1 MESPSQ
7 SHGKLED
14 IFESSLNLEE
24 IHFNE
29 GFRDGYKDGLIS
41 GREEGREVGLKLGFE
56 MGEELGFYRGC
67 LDVWKSILRIQPPT
81 AFSSRVQKNM
91 KQMEELLDKYPILD
105 PEDENLQEIMGAL
118 RSKFRAISATLSVRF
133 EYDGYP
139 KGSSNAVDMGF

>member
-7 SHGKLED
+7 NLGKLED

-29 GFRDGYKDGLIS
+29 GFRDGYKDGFIS
-41 GREEGREVGLKLGFE
+41 GRQGGREAGLKLGLE
-56 MGEELGFYRGC
+56 VGEELGFYRGC
-67 LDVWKSILRIQPPT
+67 LDVWKSIIRIQPTT

-91 KQMEELLDKYPILD
+91 KHMEELLGKYPILD
-105 PEDENLQEIMGAL
+105 TQDENLHEIMDAL
-118 RSKFRAISATLSVRF
+118 RSKFQAISATLSVRL

-139 KGSSNAVDMGF
+139 KGSSNAEEMGF